1 MKPESG
7 SLVERRHSASK
18 ALLNDF
24 PPKPHEVAYDCGS
37 TTGGEDAFDALTQ
50 GRRVL
55 KGRYRPDP
63 DC

>member
-24 PPKPHEVAYDCGS
+24 PPKPHEVAHDCGS